1 MKFACAGNLEEPFRV
16 ANHGIGKETAVR
28 KNGERVS
35 QSGRILGDLA
45 RLLRLFGNQAIQE
58 LERTLRIGQGGQQ
71 RRHSA
76 SRSRRE
82 AFEMT
87 KFRARTNR
95 VAELDLF
102 EEIQHCS

>member
-1 MKFACAGNLEEPFRV
+1 MARIRNRRGN
-16 ANHGIGKETAVR
+16 GSR
-28 KNGERVS
+28 KKTGQCVS

-45 RLLRLFGNQAIQE
+45 RLLRLFGNEAIQE
-58 LERTLRIGQGGQQ
+58 LERPLRIGQGGQQ

-102 EEIQHCS
+102 EEIQHCSDYRVTYANAE